1 MASFDELRTQL
12 ARIGGFLTA
21 ENLLQGPA
29 GNISARLVEGEKWFA
44 VVKARR
50 RLMGAPEAFC
60 RVDQAGNVIEP
71 PDARPS
77 TMSPVHLAIYSARPD
92 VNAIVHGCG
101 AYTDAV
107 AAALGRIPDRVETFW
122 ALGGQVQVVGPD
134 EIRVETLRDLP
145 LRVID
150 RVVAPHLS
158 RGVTAAVVPF
168 LGTWVVGS
176 SIDEAYHRTR
186 VLENIARTEWCRLT
200 LGSALGRQVAV
211 PEAPSWLLAL
221 VENAVRGQGGTG

>member
-1 MASFDELRTQL
+1 MASFDELRQQL
-12 ARIGGFLTA
+12 ARIGGLLTA

-29 GNISARLVEGEKWFA
+29 GNISARLVEGEKWSA

-50 RLMGAPEAFC
+50 RLMGDPEAFC
-60 RVDQAGNVIEP
+60 RVDQAGNVMEP

-77 TMSPVHLAIYSARPD
+77 TMSPVHLAIYCARPD

-107 AAALGRIPDRVETFW
+107 AAALGRLPDRVETFW
-122 ALGGQVQVVGPD
+122 VLGGQVRVVNPD
-134 EIRVETLRDLP
+134 EIRAATLADLP
-145 LRVID
+145 QRVID
-150 RVVAPHLS
+150 KVVAPHLAS
-158 RGVTAAVVPF
+158 GAAAAVVPF
-168 LGTWVVGS
+168 VGTWVVGS

-186 VLENIARTEWCRLT
+186 VIENIARTEWCRLA
-200 LGSALGRQVAV
+200 LGSALGRQMTV

-221 VENAVRGQGGTG
+221 VENAVKGQGGTG